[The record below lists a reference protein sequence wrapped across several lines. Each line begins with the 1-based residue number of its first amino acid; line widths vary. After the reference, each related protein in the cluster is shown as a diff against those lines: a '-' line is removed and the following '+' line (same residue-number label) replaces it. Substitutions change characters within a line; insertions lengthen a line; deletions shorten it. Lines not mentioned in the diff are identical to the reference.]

1 MSTSQTGI
9 NIAGP
14 EQQRAA
20 TGPQGGQSPQPSRNG
35 EQSVINADLTIIGN
49 VTSKGNV
56 KLDGTIRGD
65 MYCAS
70 LVVSETGSIEGAIV
84 ANNEVTILGRV
95 VGTIHGKRVMLYAT
109 SLVQGDIFHQ
119 GIGIEMGTRY
129 DGSLKWTD
137 DSSAFNT
144 QGAPRPA
151 FAKPDSIKLG
161 G

>member
-1 MSTSQTGI
+1 MNNG
-9 NIAGP
+9 GP

-20 TGPQGGQSPQPSRNG
+20 SGPQGTLSPQASRNS

-84 ANNEVTILGRV
+84 ANNEVTIFGRV

-137 DSSAFNT
+137 DLSAFST
-144 QGAPRPA
+144 QGAPRQT
-151 FAKPDSIKLG
+151 FMKPDNIKLG
-161 G
+161 S